1 MTMSKIRIHNI
12 SLTKRENLLL
22 ELKNITKT
30 YQSPSGSETRTV
42 LHNLSLEVNAGESIA
57 ILGPSGS
64 GKSTLLNI
72 IGSLD
77 KPTSGEV
84 ILDGQNL
91 SELDDIEL
99 AKIRNKKIGFI
110 FQLHHLLPQ
119 CTVLENILIPTLADR
134 SQTKKVDYEQRARDL
149 LKRVNLENHTDH
161 RPAQLSGGE
170 QQRVAVIRAMI
181 QHPPLLL
188 ADEPTGSLDQKSAD
202 NLAQILMAL
211 NSDENI
217 TLIVVTHSSK
227 LAGYMDQIYSLDDG
241 RLEVRSK

>member
-1 MTMSKIRIHNI
+1 V
-12 SLTKRENLLL
+12 LL
-22 ELKNITKT
+22 ELKNISKI

-42 LHNLSLEVNAGESIA
+42 LDDLSFEVNSGESIA

-77 KPTSGEV
+77 KPTTGQV
-84 ILDGQNL
+84 ILDGENL
-91 SELDDIEL
+91 SDLDQNNL

-119 CTVLENILIPTLADR
+119 CSVLENVLIPTLANSNKND
-134 SQTKKVDYEQRARDL
+134 KINYEERALEL
-149 LKRVNLENHTDH
+149 LKRVNLEGHSDH

-181 QHPPLLL
+181 HQPPILL
-188 ADEPTGSLDQKSAD
+188 ADEPTGSLDQVSAEK
-202 NLAQILMAL
+202 LAQILMSL
-211 NSDENI
+211 NKDENV
-217 TLIVVTHSSK
+217 TLIVVTHSTK
-227 LAGYMDQIYSLDDG
+227 LAGHMGRIYNLNEG
-241 RLEVRSK
+241 KLEVRAK

>member
-1 MTMSKIRIHNI
+1 M
-12 SLTKRENLLL
+12 LL
-22 ELKNITKT
+22 ELKNISKI

-42 LHNLSLEVNAGESIA
+42 LDDLSFEVNAGESIA

-77 KPTSGEV
+77 KPTTGQV
-84 ILDGQNL
+84 ILDGENL
-91 SELDDIEL
+91 SDLDQNNL

-119 CTVLENILIPTLADR
+119 CSVLENVLIPTLANSNKND
-134 SQTKKVDYEQRARDL
+134 KINYEERALEL
-149 LKRVNLENHTDH
+149 LKRVNLEGHSDH

-181 QHPPLLL
+181 HQPPILL
-188 ADEPTGSLDQKSAD
+188 ADEPTGSLDQGSAEK
-202 NLAQILMAL
+202 LAQILMSL
-211 NSDENI
+211 NKEENV
-217 TLIVVTHSSK
+217 TLIVVTHSTK
-227 LAGYMDQIYSLDDG
+227 LAGHMGRIYNLNDG
-241 RLEVRSK
+241 KLEVRAK

>member
-1 MTMSKIRIHNI
+1 M
-12 SLTKRENLLL
+12 LL

-42 LHNLSLEVNAGESIA
+42 LDDLSFEVNAGESIA

-77 KPTSGEV
+77 KPSTGEV

-91 SELDDIEL
+91 SDLDENHL
-99 AKIRNKKIGFI
+99 SKIRNKRVGFV

-119 CTVLENILIPTLADR
+119 CSVLENVLIPTLASPNKDD
-134 SQTKKVDYEQRARDL
+134 KVNYEERALNL
-149 LKRVNLENHTDH
+149 LKRVNLEGHADH

-181 QHPPLLL
+181 HQPPLLL
-188 ADEPTGSLDQKSAD
+188 ADEPTGSLDQGSAE
-202 NLAQILMAL
+202 NLAQILMSL
-211 NSDENI
+211 NTEENV
-217 TLIVVTHSSK
+217 TLIVVTHSMK
-227 LAGYMDQIYSLDDG
+227 LAGHMERTYYLNNG
-241 RLEVRSK
+241 KLEVRAR

>member
-1 MTMSKIRIHNI
+1 M
-12 SLTKRENLLL
+12 LL

-42 LHNLSLEVNAGESIA
+42 LDDLSLEVNAGESIA

-77 KPTSGEV
+77 NPTSGEV
-84 ILDGQNL
+84 ILNGQNL
-91 SELDDIEL
+91 SELDEKNL

-119 CTVLENILIPTLADR
+119 CTVLENVLIPTLADTN
-134 SQTKKVDYEQRARDL
+134 QNDKVYFKDRALDL
-149 LKRVNLENHTDH
+149 LKRVNLEGHADH

-170 QQRVAVIRAMI
+170 QQRVAVLRAMI
-181 QHPPLLL
+181 QQPPLLL
-188 ADEPTGSLDQKSAD
+188 ADEPTGSLDQNSAE
-202 NLAQILMAL
+202 NLAQILLTL
-211 NSDENI
+211 NSEEKV
-217 TLIVVTHSSK
+217 TLIIVTHSDK
-227 LAGYMDQIYSLDDG
+227 LAGNMERIYNLNNG
-241 RLEVRSK
+241 KLEVRAK